1 MQSSKNIHFLK
12 NRLTKEGK
20 GGKIV
25 KLSERAGTTERVNDK
40 KRKNNLNFFKK
51 GIDKWKRMWYNSQ
64 AAEIEGSERSLKI
77 EQQREKYK
85 A

>member
-1 MQSSKNIHFLK
+1 MKSAVIFFTSGRGIILLFVQSSKNIHFLK

-25 KLSERAGTTERVNDK
+25 KLSERAGTTEQGDAK

-51 GIDKWKRMWYNSQ
+51 GIDK
-64 AAEIEGSERSLKI
+64 
-77 EQQREKYK
+77 
-85 A
+85 

>member
-1 MQSSKNIHFLK
+1 MIFVNSENCRKDTFLKKEMLFFLAIVLKLRFLPKKFK

-25 KLSERAGTTERVNDK
+25 KLSERAGTTEQVDDK

-51 GIDKWKRMWYNSQ
+51 GIDK
-64 AAEIEGSERSLKI
+64 
-77 EQQREKYK
+77 
-85 A
+85 